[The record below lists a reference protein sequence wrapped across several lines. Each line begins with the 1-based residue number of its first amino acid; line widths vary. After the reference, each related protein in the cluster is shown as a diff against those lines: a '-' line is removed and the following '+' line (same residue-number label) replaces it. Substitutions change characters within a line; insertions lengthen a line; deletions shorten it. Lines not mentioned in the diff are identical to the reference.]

1 MDISFWCPWFYETIS
16 LQCEFIVLRTNGI
29 GLHRSY
35 KLSLNLPLVFPVG
48 GRELNFAIFKLFLH
62 KSLVYD
68 GILHVTQQDMKIL
81 EIIITTLHN
90 RK

>member
-1 MDISFWCPWFYETIS
+1 MDISFWYPWFYESIS

-29 GLHRSY
+29 GLHWSY
-35 KLSLNLPLVFPVG
+35 ELSLNLPLVFPTRG
-48 GRELNFAIFKLFLH
+48 KELNFPIFKLFLH

-68 GILHVTQQDMKIL
+68 GILHVTQDMKIL
-81 EIIITTLHN
+81 KIIITTLHD

>member
-29 GLHRSY
+29 GLHWSFE
-35 KLSLNLPLVFPVG
+35 LSLNLPLVFPTG
-48 GRELNFAIFKLFLH
+48 GRELNFPITKLFLH
-62 KSLVYD
+62 KSLVY

-81 EIIITTLHN
+81 KIIITTLHD